1 MITHKS
7 ILHAFALVAALAGA
21 LQGCATYKDCGFA
34 GCTGDAKITAN
45 VQTLFNQHPDL
56 GPPNSIQV
64 QTLDHV
70 VYLHGFVGAGLESS
84 TAESVAHQAAGVT
97 KVVNLIAVSR

>member
-7 ILHAFALVAALAGA
+7 ILHAFALVAAFAGA

-34 GCTGDAKITAN
+34 GCAGDAKITAN
-45 VQTLFNQHPDL
+45 VQALFNQHPDL
-56 GPPNSIQV
+56 GPPNSIEV
-64 QTLDHV
+64 QTLDNV
-70 VYLHGFVGAGLESS
+70 VYLHGLVGAGLESS
-84 TAESVAHQAAGVT
+84 TAESIAHQAPGVT

>member
-1 MITHKS
+1 MIIHKPT
-7 ILHAFALVAALAGA
+7 LRAFAIAAVFAGA
-21 LQGCATYKDCGFA
+21 LQGCATYKDCGFG

-45 VQTLFNQHPDL
+45 VQTLFSQHPEL

-70 VYLHGFVGAGLESS
+70 VYLDGFVSVGLDSS
-84 TAESVAHQAAGVT
+84 TAESVAHEAPGVT
-97 KVVNLIAVSR
+97 RVVNQIAVSR